1 MKVTIVITTKNRKGD
16 LENALHSVLTQSVHP
31 EVILIDDGS
40 TDGTSEMVAKNFPS
54 VRLVSHENSKGLV
67 VRRNEGAKL
76 ATGEIIVSIDDD
88 AAFSTTEVIAQAL
101 RSFDDDRIG
110 AVAIPY
116 REPHKENCML
126 QTAPDTESVWMTSYF
141 IGTAHALR
149 RDLFLQL
156 GGYREALVHQG
167 EENDFAIRLLDAG
180 YGVALAVTDEIL
192 HFESPKRD
200 YSRMDF
206 FGARNQLLWVWTYS
220 PRLLLPLQFLGTLIR
235 TICFARSLRR
245 DHNQYSG
252 ISAAFREIIK
262 GWPRSP
268 TSWSTFRLFRRLR
281 KKPLCLPELGRFLK
295 QP

>member
-1 MKVTIVITTKNRKGD
+1 MKVTIVIATKNRKDD
-16 LENALHSVLTQSVHP
+16 LEHALPSVLTQSIDP

-54 VRLVSHENSKGLV
+54 VRLVSHENSRGYI
-67 VRRNEGAKL
+67 VRRNEGAEL

-101 RSFDDDRIG
+101 RSFADDRIG

-116 REPHKENCML
+116 REPLKENCL
-126 QTAPDTESVWMTSYF
+126 HQTAPDTESVWMTSYF

-167 EENDFAIRLLDAG
+167 EENDFAIRLWDAG
-180 YGVALAVTDEIL
+180 YGVALGVSDEIL

-220 PRLLLPLQFLGTLIR
+220 PGLLLPLQFLGTLIR
-235 TICFARSLRR
+235 TVCFARSLQRV
-245 DHNQYSG
+245 HNQYSG
-252 ISAAFREIIK
+252 IFAAFREIAK

-268 TSWSTFRLFRRLR
+268 ASWSTFHLFRRLR
-281 KKPLCLPELGRFLK
+281 EKPISLQEAGNFFL
-295 QP
+295 